1 MIAIMM
7 VLTLLIAIKMLLI
20 CAHFL
25 LIAYLVTNE
34 VI

>member
-1 MIAIMM
+1 MMAIMM
-7 VLTLLIAIKMLLI
+7 VLTLLIAIKMLLVF
-20 CAHFL
+20 APLL